1 MKQASLFANADGFFS
16 CEENME
22 FFLICLM
29 KLITK

>member
-22 FFLICLM
+22 FFFNM
-29 KLITK
+29 FNEAYN